1 MSRLPRPMSTL
12 SSALVI
18 LVLFGMAVSGA
29 RAAIFEPVS
38 FTLDNGLQVVVIE
51 NHRVPVVSHMLWY
64 KVGAADDPIGKSG
77 IAHFLEHLMFKGT
90 TTRAAGEFSAIINRV
105 GGQENAFTSYDYTGY
120 YQNVAR
126 EHLGRMMALEADRMA
141 NLSIVAKD
149 VDAERDVVLEER
161 RSRVDNDPSSQLS
174 EQVEA
179 ATYLAYPYRI
189 PVIGWETEIRGLTHA
204 DALAFYATWYA
215 PNNAVLVVAG
225 DVTAEEVRRLAEDT
239 YGLIP
244 ARPVP
249 DRAALRG
256 GEPPHRA
263 ARRIEMTSP
272 RAGQP
277 SWSRRWLAPGRNWGD
292 ATHAE
297 PMEVLAEIL
306 GGGATSRL
314 YRHLVVEKGLAVSA
328 GAWYSP
334 SGLGPQ
340 TFGVYASPRPGVE
353 IATLEAAIE
362 AEVRA
367 ILHDGVTEEEVA
379 SAVIRLRR
387 GAIFARDDS
396 LAPARM
402 FGGALA
408 AGGSIED
415 VEEWPDRIAT
425 VTADR
430 VAAAA
435 AVVFVP
441 AHTTTGVLIPEP
453 SS

>member
-1 MSRLPRPMSTL
+1 MPRLFRRIST
-12 SSALVI
+12 
-18 LVLFGMAVSGA
+18 VLTAVVLLWGLAGVA
-29 RAAIFEPVS
+29 RAAIFEPAS
-38 FTLDNGLQVVVIE
+38 FTLGNGLRVVVIE

-64 KVGAADDPIGKSG
+64 KVGAADEPVGKSG

-90 TTRAAGEFSAIINRV
+90 TTRAAGEFSAIVNRL
-105 GGQENAFTSYDYTGY
+105 GGQENAFTGQDYTGY

-126 EHLGRMMALEADRMA
+126 EHLGLMMALEADRMA
-141 NLSIVAKD
+141 NLSIAEKD
-149 VDAERDVVLEER
+149 VAAERDVVLEER

-174 EQVEA
+174 EQVSA
-179 ATYLAYPYRI
+179 ATYLAYPYRVPI
-189 PVIGWETEIRGLTHA
+189 IGWEEEIRRLTRE
-204 DALAFYATWYA
+204 DALAFYEDWYA

-225 DVTAEEVRRLAEDT
+225 DVTTEQVRRLAEET
-239 YGLIP
+239 YGVIP

-249 DRAALRG
+249 DRALVRG

-263 ARRIEMTSP
+263 ARRIEMASP
-272 RAGQP
+272 RVGQP
-277 SWSRRWLAPGRNWGD
+277 SWSRRWLAPGRNWGE
-292 ATHAE
+292 ATHIE
-297 PMEVLAEIL
+297 PLEILAEVL

-314 YRHLVVEKGLAVSA
+314 YRRLVVEKQIAVSA
-328 GAWYSP
+328 GAWYSS

-353 IATLEAAIE
+353 LAALEAAIE
-362 AEVRA
+362 AEVQA
-367 ILHDGVTEEEVA
+367 ILDAGVAEEEVS
-379 SAVIRLRR
+379 SAITRVRR

-402 FGGALA
+402 FGAALA

-425 VTADR
+425 VTVER
-430 VAAAA
+430 ISAAAK
-435 AVVFVP
+435 AVFIP
-441 AHTTTGVLIPEP
+441 EQATTGVLIPEP